1 MALRFRTM
9 PDIFRRMDDPI
20 GRVSAAIRAAVI
32 LAITLT
38 AGCGVPSVTNVTP
51 ERVVTGEASATA
63 GTQFPAGAEPVA
75 IAITPSGG
83 DLYTANL
90 LDGTIS
96 AFAVQS
102 TGGIGAVNGSPFQ
115 TGLHPVALCITS
127 NGRFLYVASSGGQN
141 VSGFAIS
148 DGGALTQAGTPNPAG
163 FSPLSV
169 SADATGNFLYVTSGV
184 DNSLSAFRIDQSTGM
199 LTEFQAFRLPS
210 AAHRSRLLRIRS
222 AGTFTY

>member
-1 MALRFRTM
+1 MALRFTTM
-9 PDIFRRMDDPI
+9 CGFFKRRNGSI
-20 GRVSAAIRAAVI
+20 GRASAAIRTAVI
-32 LAITLT
+32 LAIALT
-38 AGCGVPSVTNVTP
+38 AGCSVPSVTNVTP
-51 ERVVTGEASATA
+51 ERVATGEASATA

-75 IAITPSGG
+75 IAITPNGG
-83 DLYTANL
+83 NLYAANL

-115 TGLHPVALCITS
+115 TGLHPVALCITG

-163 FSPLSV
+163 FSPHGLS
-169 SADATGNFLYVTSGV
+169 L
-184 DNSLSAFRIDQSTGM
+184 
-199 LTEFQAFRLPS
+199 
-210 AAHRSRLLRIRS
+210 
-222 AGTFTY
+222 